1 MRMIVVLAAFIAAAD
16 AVSPAAADE
25 SASQAL
31 HRLFQDRLDWQLR
44 ESPEQAMSRGDY
56 RYADRIGDNSLVAI
70 ERRHGDTQR
79 HLDRLLALDRTKL
92 SAEDQLNHDLFAW
105 LLRSEIE
112 RHRFRAFVMP
122 LGARWGLQLEVP
134 QMCERVRFASYDDHA
149 NYLNRLEGVP
159 RAVDNAIELM
169 RLGLR
174 EGRTLPQVTM
184 AGVPGQFRGLLEEEQ
199 LNVLN
204 RPLGATCSLED
215 EQQRA
220 ALRQRFEAVS
230 YPAVRAAIE
239 KLRDFVVDEYIF
251 GCRTTIAASDLPDGA
266 AYYASEL
273 RYFTTTELTAR
284 EIYELGLEEV
294 RRVRA
299 EMMDVI
305 RSSDFMEL
313 RPEARELG
321 DQELFE
327 AFVHYLRTDP
337 RFYYTKPEDLVRGYR
352 DICKRVDAELP
363 RLFKMLPRLTFGV
376 RPIPAYAAPQQTTGY
391 FHPGDLR
398 NGQASTFYVNTYAL
412 DQRPKY
418 EMIPLTLHES
428 VPGHH
433 FQSSLAKELEG
444 LPEFRQDLWIQ
455 SFGEGWA
462 LYAER
467 LGLELGLYEDP
478 YDNFGRLLFELWRAC
493 RLVVDPGMH
502 ALGWTRALA
511 LGFLQANTALTETN
525 IRTEIDRYIQ
535 WPGQATCYK
544 IGELKLREL
553 RARAEQQLGER
564 FNLRDFH
571 AMLLGAGTIP
581 LSVLEQRVDA
591 WIATCRE
598 D

>member
-1 MRMIVVLAAFIAAAD
+1 
-16 AVSPAAADE
+16 
-25 SASQAL
+25 
-31 HRLFQDRLDWQLR
+31 
-44 ESPEQAMSRGDY
+44 
-56 RYADRIGDNSLVAI
+56 
-70 ERRHGDTQR
+70 
-79 HLDRLLALDRTKL
+79 
-92 SAEDQLNHDLFAW
+92 
-105 LLRSEIE
+105 
-112 RHRFRAFVMP
+112 
-122 LGARWGLQLEVP
+122 
-134 QMCERVRFASYDDHA
+134 VRFASYEDHA
-149 NYLNRLEGVP
+149 NYLSRLECVP
-159 RAVDNAIELM
+159 HAVDNAIELM
-169 RLGLR
+169 RLGLK
-174 EGRTLPQVTM
+174 EGWTLPRVTM
-184 AGVPGQFRGLLEEEQ
+184 EGVPDQFRGLLDEGQ
-199 LNVLN
+199 LRVLG
-204 RPLGATCSLED
+204 RPLGQACSLED

-220 ALRQRFEAVS
+220 ALRERFETVS

-239 KLRDFVVDEYIF
+239 KLRDFVLNEYIP

-266 AYYASEL
+266 AYYACEL
-273 RYFTTTELTAR
+273 RYFTTTELSAR
-284 EIYELGLEEV
+284 EIYEIGLAEV
-294 RRVRA
+294 RRIRA
-299 EMMDVI
+299 EMTDVI

-327 AFVHYLRTDP
+327 AFVEYLRTDP
-337 RFYYTKPEDLVRGYR
+337 RFYYREPDDLVRGYR

-363 RLFKMLPRLTFGV
+363 RLFKTLPRLTFGV

-433 FQSSLAKELEG
+433 FQSSLARELEDV
-444 LPEFRQDLWIQ
+444 PDFRNDLWIQ

-467 LGLELGLYEDP
+467 LGLELGLYQDP

-502 ALGWTRALA
+502 ALGWTRAEAIAYLR
-511 LGFLQANTALTETN
+511 ANTPLTETN
-525 IRTEIDRYIQ
+525 IHTEVDRYIQ

-544 IGELKLREL
+544 IGELKIREL
-553 RARAEQQLGER
+553 RARAEQQLGKR
-564 FNLRDFH
+564 SDLRAFH
-571 AMLLGAGTIP
+571 DMLLGAGTIP

-591 WIATCRE
+591 WIAVCRE
-598 D
+598 GRP